1 MRPGESPR
9 VKLMMCPHPTEATR
23 AAADQL
29 EFCLRLDGTRNV
41 MVAGGNTPLA
51 LYAEMA
57 RRSPSLEGVHVFVL
71 DEYVGVPIE
80 HPDTCSNLL
89 RSRVAEAWGIPA
101 ENFHALS
108 SMEGDAEE
116 AVLDHE
122 RKIEA
127 AGGIDL
133 IVLGLG
139 PNGHLGFNEPGSARD
154 SGARV
159 LELDLT
165 SIEANRLWFG
175 GAYAPARGATVGL
188 RTILGARSAI
198 LLAFGPAKA
207 PAVRAMISGHVSDL
221 CPASFLQEHPDATA
235 YLDREAAALLE
246 SP

>member
-1 MRPGESPR
+1 
-9 VKLMMCPHPTEATR
+9 VKLTVHPHSTEATR

-29 EFCLRLDGTRNV
+29 ERCLKRDETRNV

-51 LYAEMA
+51 LYAEVA
-57 RRSPSLEGVHVFVL
+57 RRNPSLEGIHVFVL
-71 DEYVGVPIE
+71 DEYVGVPLE

-89 RSRVAEAWGIPA
+89 RSRVAEAWGLVP
-101 ENFHALS
+101 ERFHALS
-108 SMEGDAEE
+108 SLETDAEA

-122 RKIEA
+122 RRIDD

-139 PNGHLGFNEPGSARD
+139 PNGHLGFNEPGSPRD

-159 LELDLT
+159 LDLDLT

-175 GAYAPARGATVGL
+175 GAYAPSRGATVGL

-207 PAVRAMISGHVSDL
+207 LAARAMIEGHVSDL
-221 CPASFLQEHPDATA
+221 CPASFLREHPDATV
-235 YLDREAAALLE
+235 YLDRDAAALIE